1 MFNLGNGYF
10 EKASGKY
17 LWVSVSPWKRLQ
29 SCVQGSGGTAP
40 GDSLWQKAALKLDFI
55 MHLNLCTIFL
65 KFYNVSGEN
74 NSQLYWSEGGKK
86 KKKLFQP
93 AIVRKNCL
101 ELLQIGE
108 AGANPALPE
117 HPLCWFLHIWTC
129 FPTFLLLVFHRKC
142 HASGWSPWGMKMGR
156 KGWGRSFPGLCS
168 HQLWMKSPWS
178 WGSCSFSN
186 KLVGQIKTTALS
198 WPSASSSLQIHL
210 FMDYTFSYSI
220 S

>member
-10 EKASGKY
+10 EKASGKD

-55 MHLNLCTIFL
+55 MHLHLCTIFL

-86 KKKLFQP
+86 KKSYFS
-93 AIVRKNCL
+93 
-101 ELLQIGE
+101 
-108 AGANPALPE
+108 
-117 HPLCWFLHIWTC
+117 
-129 FPTFLLLVFHRKC
+129 LLLLERIVWNCYKWVKLEQILPFQNTHSADSCIYGLVFQHFSC
-142 HASGWSPWGMKMGR
+142 WHFTENAMPVAGHHGGMKMGR

-186 KLVGQIKTTALS
+186 KLVGQIKTRALS